1 MDFSQATSN
10 KCYRIVLTQISGR
23 RWYFIIGFSS
33 KMSNLLRPLLIKQRL
48 KVATNSTRILKVKNE
63 SVCSWSSIRYLWSTG
78 SHLKAFWEINN
89 WSKAL
94 LLKRSTTQR
103 KEASKRLIK
112 KSYWRMKVKMA
123 VIKRISSRRWI
134 FSVVW
139 AMRLNLMRVLLS
151 ATS

>member
-1 MDFSQATSN
+1 MEFWQATSN
-10 KCYRIVLTQISGR
+10 KYYRIVLTQISGR

-48 KVATNSTRILKVKNE
+48 NLETNSTRILKVNYV

-103 KEASKRLIK
+103 KEASKRPIK
-112 KSYWRMKVKMA
+112 INYWRMKVKMV
-123 VIKRISSRRWI
+123 VIKWIRCRRWI
-134 FSVVW
+134 FSGVW
-139 AMRLNLMRVLLS
+139 VMRLNLMRVWRP